1 MSSSKEIPLARLQT
15 SFAKS
20 AMAGS
25 IGDKNNKVNN
35 LLDINHPRIISMMTS
50 EIKMRDFR
58 TKIMKMKE
66 YGHLILKIHFKKP
79 FKYIHHVVDEK

>member
-1 MSSSKEIPLARLQT
+1 MEDNYHIHWTIVISHKKVLAALDKNLASNFSPLNMEALLSSSKEIPLARLQT

-35 LLDINHPRIISMMTS
+35 L
-50 EIKMRDFR
+50 
-58 TKIMKMKE
+58 
-66 YGHLILKIHFKKP
+66 
-79 FKYIHHVVDEK
+79 